1 MNLLKRD
8 FVLLTLNLLLGLT
21 FSQNAIA
28 QPYPNKPIKLIAP
41 FLAGGP
47 ADNIARE
54 IAKYLR
60 DSLGHPVVVEN
71 KTGAGGIIAATYVAK
86 SAPDGYTLMIGSTGV
101 LSVNQSLY
109 KTLPYDSVNDFT
121 PISLLV
127 AMPSY
132 LVVNESVPANS
143 VKELIELTKKNPGKY
158 SYGTVGNGSSHHTN
172 FELFKSMANVSIVP
186 IAYKGDAALI
196 PDLVGGHIEMAMGLG
211 PSILPMVKSGK
222 LKALAVTT
230 ATRSSQMP
238 NVPTI
243 AESGLPGFDAFT
255 WFALC
260 GPPGMPQPIV
270 AQLEAA
276 MIKAFADPIFRARFT
291 EIGVEPIGSSSE
303 KFAQFQKSEIQKWAV
318 VVKKAN
324 MQVE

>member
-1 MNLLKRD
+1 VNLVKRH
-8 FVLLTLNLLLGLT
+8 FAFLTLGLLLGVA
-21 FSQNAIA
+21 FSQTAMS

-47 ADNIARE
+47 ADNIVRE
-54 IAKYLR
+54 VAKYLR
-60 DSLGHPVVVEN
+60 DTLGQPVLVEN
-71 KTGAGGIIAATYVAK
+71 KTGAGGIVAATFVAK
-86 SAPDGYTLMIGSTGV
+86 APPDGYTLMIGSTGV

-109 KTLPYDSVNDFT
+109 KSIPYDSVNDFT

-132 LVVNESVPANS
+132 LVVNESFPANS

-186 IAYKGDAALI
+186 IAYKGDAALM

-211 PSILPMVKSGK
+211 PSILPMVRSGK

-276 MIKAFADPIFRARFT
+276 MMKAFADPAFRARFI
-291 EIGVEPIGSSSE
+291 EIGVEPIGSSAE
-303 KFAQFQKSEIQKWAV
+303 KFSQFQKSEIQKWAV

-324 MQVE
+324 MQAE

>member
-1 MNLLKRD
+1 MNLLKRHSV
-8 FVLLTLNLLLGLT
+8 FITLSLLLGIA
-21 FSQNAIA
+21 FSQSAIS
-28 QPYPNKPIKLIAP
+28 QTYPNKPIKLIAP

-54 IAKYLR
+54 VARYLNN
-60 DSLGHPVVVEN
+60 SLGQPVVVEN
-71 KTGAGGIIAATYVAK
+71 KTGAGGIIAATFVAK
-86 SAPDGYTLMIGSTGV
+86 APPDGYTLMIGSTGV

-109 KTLPYDSVNDFT
+109 KSLPYDSVNDFT

-132 LVVNESVPANS
+132 LVVNENIPANS
-143 VKELIELTKKNPGKY
+143 VKELIELTKKNPDKY

-186 IAYKGDAALI
+186 VPYKGDAALI
-196 PDLVGGHIEMAMGLG
+196 PDLVGGHIAMAMGLG
-211 PSILPMVKSGK
+211 PSILPMVKGGK
-222 LKALAVTT
+222 LKVLAVTT
-230 ATRSSQMP
+230 ATRSSEMP

-260 GPPGMPQPIV
+260 GPAGMPQPIV
-270 AQLEAA
+270 TQLEAA
-276 MIKAFADPIFRARFT
+276 MMKAFADPIFRARFI
-291 EIGVEPIGSSSE
+291 EIGVEPIGSSAE
-303 KFAQFQKSEIQKWAV
+303 KLAQFQKSEIQKWAV

-324 MQVE
+324 MQTE

>member
-1 MNLLKRD
+1 MIFFKRISV
-8 FVLLTLNLLLGLT
+8 FITLGLPLILL
-21 FSQNAIA
+21 FSQSAVA
-28 QPYPNKPIKLIAP
+28 QPYPTKPIKIIAP

-54 IAKYLR
+54 VAKYLR
-60 DSLGHPVVVEN
+60 DSLGQPVVVEN
-71 KTGAGGIIAATYVAK
+71 KVGAGGIIAATFVAK
-86 SAPDGYTLMIGSTGV
+86 APPDGYTLMIGSTGV

-109 KTLPYDSVNDFT
+109 KTLAYDSVNDFT

-143 VKELIELTKKNPGKY
+143 VKELIDLTKKNPGKY

-196 PDLVGGHIEMAMGLG
+196 PDLVGGQIQMAMGLG

-238 NVPTI
+238 NVPTV

-260 GPPGMPQPIV
+260 GPPGMPQAIV

-276 MIKAFADPIFRARFT
+276 MVKAFADPVIRARFT
-291 EIGVEPIGSSSE
+291 DIGVEPIGSSAE
-303 KFAQFQKSEIQKWAV
+303 KFAQFQKSEIQKWAL

>member
-1 MNLLKRD
+1 MNLVKRH
-8 FVLLTLNLLLGLT
+8 FAFLTLGLLLGVA
-21 FSQNAIA
+21 FSQTAMS

-54 IAKYLR
+54 VAKYLR
-60 DSLGHPVVVEN
+60 DTLGQPVLVEN
-71 KTGAGGIIAATYVAK
+71 KTGAGGIVAATFVAK
-86 SAPDGYTLMIGSTGV
+86 APPDGYTLMIGSTGV

-109 KTLPYDSVNDFT
+109 KSIPYDSVNDFT

-132 LVVNESVPANS
+132 LVVNESFPANS

-186 IAYKGDAALI
+186 IAYKGDAALM

-211 PSILPMVKSGK
+211 PSILPMVRSGK

-270 AQLEAA
+270 AKLEAA
-276 MIKAFADPIFRARFT
+276 MMKAFADPAFRARFI
-291 EIGVEPIGSSSE
+291 EIGVEPIGSSAE
-303 KFAQFQKSEIQKWAV
+303 KFSQFQKSEIQKWAV

-324 MQVE
+324 MQAE

>member
-1 MNLLKRD
+1 MNFLKRHLV
-8 FVLLTLNLLLGLT
+8 FIALGLSLSLA
-21 FSQNAIA
+21 FSKNIIA
-28 QPYPNKPIKLIAP
+28 QTYPNKPIKLIAP

-54 IAKYLR
+54 VAKYLH
-60 DSLGHPVVVEN
+60 DSLGQPVVVEN
-71 KTGAGGIIAATYVAK
+71 KTGAGGIIAATFVAK
-86 SAPDGYTLMIGSTGV
+86 SPSDGYTLMIGSTGM

-109 KTLPYDSVNDFT
+109 KSLPYDSVNDFT

-127 AMPSY
+127 GMPSY
-132 LVVNESVPANS
+132 LVVNENVPANS
-143 VKELIELTKKNPGKY
+143 IKELIELVRKSPGKY

-172 FELFKSMANVSIVP
+172 FELFNSMANVSVVP

-196 PDLVGGHIEMAMGLG
+196 PDLVGGHIDMAMGLG

-222 LKALAVTT
+222 LKVLAVTT
-230 ATRSSQMP
+230 ATRSTQMP

-255 WFALC
+255 WFALS
-260 GPPGMPQPIV
+260 GPHGMPQPIV
-270 AQLEAA
+270 AKLEAA
-276 MIKAFADPIFRARFT
+276 MIKAFADPIFRAKFI
-291 EIGVEPIGSSSE
+291 EIGVEPIGSSAE

-324 MQVE
+324 MQIE